1 MRRTRRMALHAAV
14 LGAFLAGCSTSE
26 TPDPTPALQDAVTVA
41 RASVRAS
48 APPAPT
54 TLGVVAL
61 PVRGAA
67 SQSDLEGWGIPDDA
81 GLFVAHVHQDGPGAR
96 ASLRQ
101 GDVLR
106 TLEGRIL
113 DSGSALDSALS
124 GYGSGDEVVVEYW
137 RGGARQSVAIRLEEA
152 AAVYQRA
159 CDRGDPEGCFAM
171 GTLLADGVGTGP
183 GRAEALGHFKLG
195 CERGSPSACVR
206 LGQAYEEG
214 ELGAPK
220 NLLRAAGLYE
230 KACKEEVPEGCFKL
244 ANVYATTGSP
254 LENQERAAT
263 LYQRVCGWRNAEA
276 CNAIATR
283 CASGNGIAKDIQRSR
298 SLHRVACDLGSQ
310 ESCQQLDALGPE

>member
-1 MRRTRRMALHAAV
+1 MALHAAV
-14 LGAFLAGCSTSE
+14 LGAFLAACGTAE
-26 TPDPTPALQDAVTVA
+26 TPEPTPGLQDAVTVA
-41 RASVRAS
+41 RASVQAS
-48 APPAPT
+48 APPAPI

-67 SQSDLEGWGIPDDA
+67 SRSDLEGWGIPDDA
-81 GLFVAHVHQDGPGAR
+81 GLFVAYVHQDGPGAR
-96 ASLRQ
+96 AGLQQ

-113 DSGSALDSALS
+113 DSGPALDSALG
-124 GYGSGDEVVVEYW
+124 GYHSGDEVVVECW
-137 RGGARQSVAIRLEEA
+137 RGGAPQGVAIQLEEA

-159 CDRGDPEGCFAM
+159 CDQGDPEGCFAM
-171 GTLLADGVGTGP
+171 GTLLAEGVGAGP
-183 GRAEALGHFKLG
+183 DQAEALGHFKLG
-195 CERGSPSACVR
+195 CERGSQSACVR

-214 ELGAPK
+214 ELAAPK

-230 KACKEEVPEGCFKL
+230 KACEEEVPEGCFKL

-263 LYQRVCGWRNAEA
+263 LYQRVCGWQNADA
-276 CNAIATR
+276 CHEIAAR
-283 CASGNGIAKDIQRSR
+283 CASGNGIPKDIQRSR

-310 ESCQQLDALGPE
+310 KSCQQLDALGSE